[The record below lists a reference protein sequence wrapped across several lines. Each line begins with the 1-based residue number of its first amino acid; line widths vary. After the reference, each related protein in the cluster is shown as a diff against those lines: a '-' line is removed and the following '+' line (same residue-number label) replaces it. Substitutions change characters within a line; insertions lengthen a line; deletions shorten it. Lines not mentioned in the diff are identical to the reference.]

1 MFTYSACFRQ
11 SMSETALKRFVND
24 LANKVV
30 LIVMGIAF
38 MMNSPIFG
46 NIVDDPNMSELI
58 QVNTRL
64 LGLILI
70 IFGVLNITTSYYL
83 AVVEKEEIALKTEE

>member
-1 MFTYSACFRQ
+1 
-11 SMSETALKRFVND
+11 MSETALKRFVND

>member
-1 MFTYSACFRQ
+1 
-11 SMSETALKRFVND
+11 MSESALKRFVNE
-24 LANKVV
+24 LAGKVV

-46 NIVDDPNMSELI
+46 NIVDDPNLSELVA
-58 QVNTRL
+58 VNTRL

-70 IFGVLNITTSYYL
+70 IFGALNIVTSYYL
-83 AVVEKEEIALKTEE
+83 AVVEKKEIAEAKDAE

>member
-1 MFTYSACFRQ
+1 
-11 SMSETALKRFVND
+11 MSETALKRFVND

-38 MMNSPIFG
+38 MMNSPIFA

-64 LGLILI
+64 LGLVLI

>member
-1 MFTYSACFRQ
+1 
-11 SMSETALKRFVND
+11 MSETALKRFVD
-24 LANKVV
+24 ELAGKVV

-38 MMNSPIFG
+38 MMNSPVFG
-46 NIVDDPNMSELI
+46 KIVEDPNMSELV

-70 IFGVLNITTSYYL
+70 IFGALNIVTSYYL
-83 AVVEKEEIALKTEE
+83 AVVEREEIAPVKTEE

>member
-1 MFTYSACFRQ
+1 MMYAKCRQ
-11 SMSETALKRFVND
+11 TMSESALKRFVNE
-24 LANKVV
+24 LPGKVV

-46 NIVDDPNMSELI
+46 DIVKDQNMAQLVT
-58 QVNTRL
+58 VNTRL

-70 IFGVLNITTSYYL
+70 IFGALNIVTSYYL
-83 AVVEKEEIALKTEE
+83 AVVEKEEIAEAKDAE

>member
-1 MFTYSACFRQ
+1 
-11 SMSETALKRFVND
+11 MSETALKRFVND

-46 NIVDDPNMSELI
+46 NIVEDPNMSELI

-83 AVVEKEEIALKTEE
+83 AIVEKEEIALKTEE

>member
-1 MFTYSACFRQ
+1 
-11 SMSETALKRFVND
+11 MSETALKRFVNE
-24 LANKVV
+24 LAGKVV

-46 NIVDDPNMSELI
+46 NIVDHQNLSELVS
-58 QVNTRL
+58 VNTRL

-70 IFGVLNITTSYYL
+70 IFGSLNIVTSYYL
-83 AVVEKEEIALKTEE
+83 AVVEREEISEVKTEE